1 VSPEVKATIHRTSVV
16 AAVIGAVLSPIP
28 LADEIVLMPVF
39 AVMTRSIA
47 RQHALPK
54 GRVPWKPIL
63 GTAAAGLG
71 ARAAVAVTVSYI
83 PGVAAVTNAASAAL
97 LTELF
102 GQYVDVAC
110 AAPEEARV
118 LSMKQ
123 MLEAMRERFRER
135 PIRAPKW
142 WPWRKAEPDEK
153 VTQAAPE
160 QPPVPA

>member
-1 VSPEVKATIHRTSVV
+1 MTPEVTKTIHTTSIV

-39 AVMTRSIA
+39 AVMATTIA
-47 RQHALPK
+47 RQRGLP
-54 GRVPWKPIL
+54 RERIPWKPLL

-71 ARAAVAVTVSYI
+71 ARAAVNVTVAYI
-83 PGVAAVTNAASAAL
+83 PGVAAVANAASAAL

-110 AAPEEARV
+110 DAPDEARV

-123 MLEAMRERFRER
+123 IAEALRDRLKEKQMH
-135 PIRAPKW
+135 PPSW
-142 WPWRKAEPDEK
+142 WPWKKR
-153 VTQAAPE
+153 APE
-160 QPPVPA
+160 AEAVAGA

>member
-1 VSPEVKATIHRTSVV
+1 VAPDTERTINTTSLV

-39 AVMTRSIA
+39 AVLTTRIA
-47 RQHALPK
+47 RQRGLPRD
-54 GRVPWKPIL
+54 RVPWKPIL

-71 ARAAVAVTVSYI
+71 ARAAVNVTVSYI
-83 PGVAAVTNAASAAL
+83 PGVAAVANATSAAL

-110 AAPEEARV
+110 EKPEDAKV

-123 MLEAMRERFRER
+123 MVEAMKERL
-135 PIRAPKW
+135 ALKTKDKKW
-142 WPWRKAEPDEK
+142 WPWGKRAEPTPADN
-153 VTQAAPE
+153 VGQATT
-160 QPPVPA
+160 

>member
-1 VSPEVKATIHRTSVV
+1 VSPEVEKTIHTTSIV

-39 AVMTRSIA
+39 AVLTTTIA
-47 RQHALPK
+47 RRRGLPRA
-54 GRVPWKPIL
+54 RVPWKPIL

-71 ARAAVAVTVSYI
+71 ARAAVNVTVAYI
-83 PGVAAVTNAASAAL
+83 PGVAAVANAASAAL

-110 AAPEEARV
+110 DAPEEARV

-123 MLEAMRERFRER
+123 MLDALRARLKER
-135 PIRAPKW
+135 PLRAPKW
-142 WPWRKAEPDEK
+142 WPWRKAEAVE
-153 VTQAAPE
+153 QAA
-160 QPPVPA
+160 AS

>member
-1 VSPEVKATIHRTSVV
+1 MSPDVEKTIHRTSIV

-39 AVMTRSIA
+39 AVLATTIGKQRGVE
-47 RQHALPK
+47 K
-54 GRVPWKPIL
+54 GRMPWKPIL

-71 ARAAVAVTVSYI
+71 ARAAVNVSVSYI
-83 PGVAAVTNAASAAL
+83 PGVAAVANAASAAL

-110 AAPEEARV
+110 SAPEEARV

-123 MLEAMRERFRER
+123 ILEALKQRLREK
-135 PIRAPKW
+135 PLRAPKW
-142 WPWRKAEPDEK
+142 WPWQKRAE
-153 VTQAAPE
+153 
-160 QPPVPA
+160 PVPA